1 MATRPDGG
9 IDGGSSTD
17 RDNNDHNA
25 DGNRRH
31 RCRPRPFRAATAV
44 ATMTIAGKRGGEATV
59 RRLQSDDEV
68 TERQSAMAPAR
79 ARLIEF
85 VVQAQG

>member
-1 MATRPDGG
+1 M
-9 IDGGSSTD
+9 
-17 RDNNDHNA
+17 
-25 DGNRRH
+25 
-31 RCRPRPFRAATAV
+31 
-44 ATMTIAGKRGGEATV
+44 MTIAGERGGEGTV

-68 TERQSAMAPAR
+68 TEKQPAR

>member
-1 MATRPDGG
+1 M
-9 IDGGSSTD
+9 
-17 RDNNDHNA
+17 
-25 DGNRRH
+25 
-31 RCRPRPFRAATAV
+31 
-44 ATMTIAGKRGGEATV
+44 MTIAGERGGEATV

-79 ARLIEF
+79 ARPIEF